1 MVGQAAVGGR
11 DWKRSTPGVR
21 RTRVADA
28 AAQPVSEKYE
38 DIVARLARVVER
50 LEGGGLSLEESIAAF
65 EEGIRL
71 ARAGARKL
79 EEAERKVE
87 VLLEG
92 DRTAPFT
99 EQKWIGSAFR
109 ASERTWRGGRRSS
122 SSTTTAR
129 PARCS
134 RWLSSWRAT

>member
-1 MVGQAAVGGR
+1 
-11 DWKRSTPGVR
+11 
-21 RTRVADA
+21 VADA

-65 EEGIRL
+65 EEGIGL
-71 ARAGARKL
+71 ARAGATKL

-92 DRTAPFT
+92 DRTAPF
-99 EQKWIGSAFR
+99 
-109 ASERTWRGGRRSS
+109 
-122 SSTTTAR
+122 STQEK
-129 PARCS
+129 
-134 RWLSSWRAT
+134 